1 LFIINLHILAKEN
14 VAKDK
19 MQNSVKQK
27 LENILLQE
35 EKIIKLKERV
45 KAVKLSLAEENKIG
59 YTKPNSWS
67 KETSQT
73 SKDKCQIKMDSQED
87 ADLII
92 DFQSDD
98 SDCSD
103 DEEHSKVESLVFQSI
118 CYNQSLFLLNF
129 YFIIFITVDW

>member
-1 LFIINLHILAKEN
+1 MFIKNLHILAKEN
-14 VAKDK
+14 IAKEK
-19 MQNSVKQK
+19 MLNSVKQK

-45 KAVKLSLAEENKIG
+45 KAVKLSTAEENKIG

-87 ADLII
+87 DLII
-92 DFQSDD
+92 DFQSDE

-103 DEEHSKVESLVFQSI
+103 DEEHSKEPLVFQSI
-118 CYNQSLFLLNF
+118 CYIQSLFFSKFLFHYF
-129 YFIIFITVDW
+129 Y